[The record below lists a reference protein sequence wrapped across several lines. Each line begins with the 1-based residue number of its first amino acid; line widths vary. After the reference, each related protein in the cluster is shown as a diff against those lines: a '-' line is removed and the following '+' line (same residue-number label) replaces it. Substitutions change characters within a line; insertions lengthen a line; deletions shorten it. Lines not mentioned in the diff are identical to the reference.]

1 MKKIISI
8 LTIVLSILSINAI
21 AQSNLTWV
29 MKEKGDKTYF
39 QKTEFNCGISGLN
52 NQKEAT
58 AFFNKIKENP
68 DVASVSDKG
77 KDAAGNYTMTI
88 MMKSIQNK
96 KYYFDWA
103 TKLGIT
109 TVMAVN
115 GQKKT
120 LQEAFTDNKKAHSE
134 EAHTH

>member
-8 LTIVLSILSINAI
+8 LTVVLSIFSINAI

-29 MKEKGDKTYF
+29 MKEKGDNYF

-58 AFFNKIKENP
+58 AFSNKIKENP
-68 DVASVSDKG
+68 DVASVLDKG
-77 KDAAGNYTMTI
+77 KDAAGNYAMTI

-96 KYYFDWA
+96 NYYFSWA

-109 TVMAVN
+109 TVMYVN
-115 GQKKT
+115 GEKKT

-134 EAHTH
+134 EAHKH